1 MLRDVR
7 YSITDGQLQ
16 QPGQQGTG
24 IHVKIG
30 ASPVDTAESVS
41 ITGTMSA
48 AKIKEKLGLSP
59 LADAVMDSVENGSAK
74 ILCLP
79 VLASTAGTVTEVTVS
94 EKAGGTVTVE
104 GTPYNAFRVIVR
116 ITGKGGLNTASF
128 RYSLNGG
135 YSWSDDIT
143 VPTAG
148 QYAVEDAGFTMT
160 FSTDSAF
167 EVGDTFRF
175 ETTAPTMTNDDVMKA
190 AAKLKDISTAYEYVH
205 VVGAAAP
212 ELWAAVSVKQA
223 ELMERYRKPVFFVL
237 EAYEK
242 QDSETL
248 QEYVAKLEADRK
260 KVANYDIQV
269 VAAWGTYTGMDGVAR
284 NINLANV
291 VCGWYARASVQE
303 SIGRTAVYSVPEDKL
318 SALLP
323 EGIDE
328 EYIEALD
335 LSGYLTFR
343 QYDGLAGYYVTNA
356 RVMCPENSDYRY
368 AEDVRVKN
376 KIIRL
381 TRQAALRRLHEDV
394 DLTDVDADLNA
405 KAQFII
411 ADVETQ
417 MVDKGEIS
425 AVRVIV
431 PEGQDIQTTE
441 TLQMQIRYQPK
452 GKIREFVIDL
462 GMENPYAS

>member
-104 GTPYNAFRVIVR
+104 GTPHNAFRVIVR

-175 ETTAPTMTNDDVMKA
+175 ETTAP
-190 AAKLKDISTAYEYVH
+190 
-205 VVGAAAP
+205 
-212 ELWAAVSVKQA
+212 Q
-223 ELMERYRKPVFFVL
+223 
-237 EAYEK
+237 
-242 QDSETL
+242 
-248 QEYVAKLEADRK
+248 
-260 KVANYDIQV
+260 
-269 VAAWGTYTGMDGVAR
+269 
-284 NINLANV
+284 
-291 VCGWYARASVQE
+291 
-303 SIGRTAVYSVPEDKL
+303 
-318 SALLP
+318 
-323 EGIDE
+323 
-328 EYIEALD
+328 
-335 LSGYLTFR
+335 
-343 QYDGLAGYYVTNA
+343 
-356 RVMCPENSDYRY
+356 
-368 AEDVRVKN
+368 
-376 KIIRL
+376 
-381 TRQAALRRLHEDV
+381 
-394 DLTDVDADLNA
+394 
-405 KAQFII
+405 
-411 ADVETQ
+411 
-417 MVDKGEIS
+417 
-425 AVRVIV
+425 
-431 PEGQDIQTTE
+431 
-441 TLQMQIRYQPK
+441 
-452 GKIREFVIDL
+452 
-462 GMENPYAS
+462 

>member
-104 GTPYNAFRVIVR
+104 GTPHNAFRVIVR

-237 EAYEK
+237 EAYE
-242 QDSETL
+242 
-248 QEYVAKLEADRK
+248 
-260 KVANYDIQV
+260 N
-269 VAAWGTYTGMDGVAR
+269 
-284 NINLANV
+284 
-291 VCGWYARASVQE
+291 
-303 SIGRTAVYSVPEDKL
+303 RTARHCRSMLRSWRQTGKGSKL
-318 SALLP
+318 
-323 EGIDE
+323 
-328 EYIEALD
+328 
-335 LSGYLTFR
+335 
-343 QYDGLAGYYVTNA
+343 
-356 RVMCPENSDYRY
+356 
-368 AEDVRVKN
+368 
-376 KIIRL
+376 
-381 TRQAALRRLHEDV
+381 
-394 DLTDVDADLNA
+394 
-405 KAQFII
+405 
-411 ADVETQ
+411 
-417 MVDKGEIS
+417 
-425 AVRVIV
+425 
-431 PEGQDIQTTE
+431 
-441 TLQMQIRYQPK
+441 
-452 GKIREFVIDL
+452 
-462 GMENPYAS
+462 